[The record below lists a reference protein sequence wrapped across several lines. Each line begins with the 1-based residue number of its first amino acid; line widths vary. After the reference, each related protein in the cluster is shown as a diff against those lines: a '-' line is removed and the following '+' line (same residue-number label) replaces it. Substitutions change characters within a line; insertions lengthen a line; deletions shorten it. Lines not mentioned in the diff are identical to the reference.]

1 MDYKKHLDIFLEKM
15 THQKKI
21 IVIYWPTACWKTW
34 FWIEIAKYLSS
45 EIISTDS
52 RQIFKYLNIW
62 TGKVT
67 VQEMQ
72 NIPHHMIDI
81 IFPDT
86 QYSVWEFKKA
96 AEEIIS
102 EIHSKWKIPILVG
115 WTGLYIDSIMY
126 DFDIP
131 EVPADENL
139 RKNLEN
145 EAAQFWT
152 EFVYEKLK
160 KIDSEYAQEVHP
172 NNLNYVIRGIE
183 VKMLTGKSKKDF
195 QTEKKFKYDTFLITP
210 YDGNREKLYEKIN
223 FRVWK
228 MFEDGLID
236 EVKNILK
243 MWYKK
248 TDFWLKTIGYEEVIW
263 YLEGKYTLKEAIKKV
278 QQWNRNYAKRQLTW
292 FWKYNN

>member
-81 IFPDT
+81 ISPDKN
-86 QYSVWEFKKA
+86 YSVWEFKKA

-102 EIHSKWKIPILVG
+102 DLHSKWKIPILVG

-139 RKNLEN
+139 RKKLEL
-145 EAAQFWT
+145 EAIQFWKN
-152 EFVYEKLK
+152 FVYEKLK
-160 KIDSEYAQEVHP
+160 KINPEYALQVHP

-183 VKMLTGKSKKDF
+183 VKLLTGKSKKDF
-195 QTEKKFKYDTFLITP
+195 QTEKKFKYDTLLLTP
-210 YDGNREKLYEKIN
+210 YDGNRDVLYEKIN
-223 FRVWK
+223 MRVQK
-228 MFEDGLID
+228 MFDDGLIE
-236 EVKNILK
+236 EVENILK
-243 MWYKK
+243 MWYNK

-263 YLEGKYTLKEAIKKV
+263 YLEGKYTLEEAIKKV